1 MNKRC
6 FIIVGI
12 VILSV
17 TIFSKV
23 NAQYSVKDKEDV
35 KAFVQKF
42 YDWYIVLYTA
52 PVNKKHPVCS
62 CEIPTKQ
69 HPEYFDPGLRKALM
83 DDYTAQAKVKGEI
96 VGLDSDPFLGGQDIG
111 VGYQAGNVKNIGDKF
126 LVDIHDIDK
135 GKSEKEKLAA
145 PVTVIAEVAK
155 SNGHFVFTNFFFL
168 MDGKRY
174 SLLKMLKDLSNER
187 KNNAK

>member
-1 MNKRC
+1 M
-6 FIIVGI
+6 
-12 VILSV
+12 LSV
-17 TIFSKV
+17 AVFSKV
-23 NAQYSVKDKEDV
+23 NAQPSVQDKADV

-42 YDWYIVLYTA
+42 YDWYVVLYTA
-52 PVNKKHPVCS
+52 PVNKKNPACS

-69 HPEYFDPGLRKALM
+69 HPEYFDLSLRKALK
-83 DDYTAQAKVKGEI
+83 DDFAAQAKVKGEI

-111 VGYQAGNVKNIGDKF
+111 LGYQAGNVKNIGNKF

-155 SNGHFVFTNFFFL
+155 SNEHFVFTNFIFL
-168 MDGKRY
+168 IDGKRF
-174 SLLKMLKDLSNER
+174 SLLKMLKDLSDER
-187 KNNAK
+187 KNNIK